1 MEIGKYRQSMDEKK
15 ADADDCIGFLLYLY
29 LCGSQEPDYL
39 SDWICC
45 LASAHA
51 FLKLE
56 QKRTTGPN
64 SSYSWG

>member
-1 MEIGKYRQSMDEKK
+1 MEIGKYRQLKDEKK
-15 ADADDCIGFLLYLY
+15 ADADDCIDLFHYVY

-45 LASAHA
+45 LACVHA

-64 SSYSWG
+64 SSYS